1 VLCDG
6 GWASLRRVSARARG
20 GLAEGGEKSGWRS
33 EPLPGQGVSRLS
45 QARKR
50 AKKALALACLIAIC
64 KYQECFPA
72 LRPTRTNC
80 DYLAEIKRSLSRIH
94 RSNGA
99 IDTSFS
105 LPRPVRTCPTD
116 DSPGIRKRE
125 KEGGMGRRGCSRV
138 PKYMAQRRE
147 VEKRKPS

>member
-1 VLCDG
+1 VNDERVGGEKKGSRSKLSG
-6 GWASLRRVSARARG
+6 RRALRRGWASLRRVSARVRG
-20 GLAEGGEKSGWRS
+20 GLAEGGEKNGWRS

-64 KYQECFPA
+64 KYQECFSA

-99 IDTSFS
+99 IDTSSSRLASSPHRHRYVYMYNGRFS
-105 LPRPVRTCPTD
+105 
-116 DSPGIRKRE
+116 GN
-125 KEGGMGRRGCSRV
+125 
-138 PKYMAQRRE
+138 
-147 VEKRKPS
+147 